1 MVFIYYYQADSTKEP
16 IGRVQASS
24 MDEAREQIAL
34 IKQLDASLIDNLF
47 VIKSLDR
54 HENNI

>member
-1 MVFIYYYQADSTKEP
+1 MVFVYYYQADSTKEP

-24 MDEAREQIAL
+24 MDNARKQIAL
-34 IKQLDASLIDNLF
+34 IKQLDESLIDNLF
-47 VIKSLDR
+47 VIESLDS